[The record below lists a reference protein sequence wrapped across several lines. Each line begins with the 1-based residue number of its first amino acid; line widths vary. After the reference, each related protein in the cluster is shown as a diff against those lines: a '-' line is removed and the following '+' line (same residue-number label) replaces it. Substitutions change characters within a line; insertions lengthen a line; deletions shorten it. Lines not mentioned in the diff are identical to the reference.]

1 MVGIIFISYA
11 GKYAA
16 KLFLRSKISSITFG
30 IIPIVYYF
38 FDYITT
44 TYTNLLYSGNP
55 VASEFMPFV
64 CCIGYLTFII
74 FYLKEYEL
82 KCDAERREQM
92 IHFQYEHTASQ
103 IDAIRHSEYEMQ
115 ILRHDLRHMLTNLAT
130 LMDNYDLEKSREY
143 LNKMLDKVSSIRV
156 HRYCENEL
164 INAVLSFYNH
174 KCSETGNISLH
185 IDVKIPKDLSCND
198 MEFSFILSNG
208 LENAYNAASKN
219 DSKSTISVKIL
230 VDEMN
235 HLLLTIKNPFKEKPS
250 FVNNLP
256 TTSAPGHGIGSQSI
270 KYLTEK
276 MGGRCQ
282 FTAENNLFVLRVII

>member
-64 CCIGYLTFII
+64 CCIG
-74 FYLKEYEL
+74 
-82 KCDAERREQM
+82 
-92 IHFQYEHTASQ
+92 
-103 IDAIRHSEYEMQ
+103 
-115 ILRHDLRHMLTNLAT
+115 
-130 LMDNYDLEKSREY
+130 
-143 LNKMLDKVSSIRV
+143 
-156 HRYCENEL
+156 RYCENEL